1 MATILLRDVAIFGQ
15 SALQAEGAVVDKDR
29 LV

>member
-1 MATILLRDVAIFGQ
+1 MATIPLRDVAIFGKG
-15 SALQAEGAVVDKDR
+15 ALQAEGAVIDKDG